1 MTTRDPAGRLLRL
14 LSLLQS
20 RTDWP
25 GPELADRLGVSTRT
39 IRSDI
44 ERLRDLGYPVS
55 AVSGTAGGYRLGPGA
70 RLPPLL
76 LDDEEAVAVAI
87 GLRTAAAQA
96 VDGIEETSLRALA
109 KLELVLP
116 ARLRPRVAALAA
128 STVPMPGN
136 HPAVDVGVLAT
147 LAAACRDRRRVRFD
161 YRDHDGNA
169 TVRDAEPYRLVPTGR
184 RWYLVAWD
192 VDRDDWRTFRIDRL
206 TPRTPLGPVFP
217 GRWLPPEDA
226 IDVVTRGVA
235 STLGPCRTVAT
246 VHAPASAVSER
257 VPPVARVEHLD
268 DERCLLHIGAA
279 TPLTLAVYLAA
290 LGLPF
295 TVDGPAALLEA
306 LRQVSRHCADAV
318 SGAVRRRPARPA
330 HLRDHRKDR
339 ERDGG
344 KERRREREEERGT
357 CPPGTT

>member
-1 MTTRDPAGRLLRL
+1 MTTRDPAARLLRL

-55 AVSGTAGGYRLGPGA
+55 ATSGTAGGYRLGPGA

-76 LDDEEAVAVAI
+76 LDDEEAVAVAV
-87 GLRTAAAQA
+87 GLRTAAAQT
-96 VDGIEETSLRALA
+96 VGGIEETSLRALA
-109 KLELVLP
+109 KLEQVLP
-116 ARLRPRVAALAA
+116 ARLRPRLAALTAY
-128 STVPMPGN
+128 TVPVPGGG
-136 HPAVDVGVLAT
+136 PPVDSGVLAT
-147 LAAACRDRRRVRFD
+147 LASACRDRRRLRFD
-161 YRDHDGNA
+161 YLDHDGNA
-169 TVRDAEPYRLVPTGR
+169 TVRDTEPHRLVSTGR

-206 TPRTPLGPVFP
+206 TPRTPMGPSFP
-217 GRWLPPEDA
+217 SRWMPPGDA
-226 IDVVTRGVA
+226 IDFVTKGVA

-246 VHAPASAVSER
+246 VRAPASAVSER

-295 TVDGPAALLEA
+295 TVDGPAELLAA
-306 LRQVSRHCADAV
+306 LRQVARHCT
-318 SGAVRRRPARPA
+318 GAVP
-330 HLRDHRKDR
+330 
-339 ERDGG
+339 DGG
-344 KERRREREEERGT
+344 AALAAD
-357 CPPGTT
+357 

>member
-1 MTTRDPAGRLLRL
+1 MTSRDPAARLLRL

-20 RTDWP
+20 RTDWS
-25 GPELADRLGVSTRT
+25 GPELAGRLGVSTRT

-44 ERLRDLGYPVS
+44 GRLRGLGYPV
-55 AVSGTAGGYRLGPGA
+55 AATSGTAGGYRLGAGA

-87 GLRTAAAQA
+87 GLRTATAQA
-96 VDGIEETSLRALA
+96 VGGIEETAPRALA
-109 KLELVLP
+109 KLEQVLP

-128 STVPMPGN
+128 STVALPGSG
-136 HPAVDVGVLAT
+136 PAVDGDVLTT

-161 YRDHDGNA
+161 YRDHEGNA
-169 TVRDAEPYRLVPTGR
+169 TVRDAEPHRLVSTGR

-192 VDRDDWRTFRIDRL
+192 VDRLGWRTFRIDRL
-206 TPRTPLGPVFP
+206 RPRTPLGPSFS
-217 GRWLPPEDA
+217 GRSLPAGDA
-226 IDVVTRGVA
+226 LDFVTKGVA

-246 VHAPASAVSER
+246 VRAPAAAVSER
-257 VPPVARVEHLD
+257 VPPVARVEPLD
-268 DERCLLHIGAA
+268 DQRCLLHMGAA

-295 TVDGPAALLEA
+295 TVDGPPALLEA

-318 SGAVRRRPARPA
+318 RTDTLPQPAAPTARRNAR
-330 HLRDHRKDR
+330 
-339 ERDGG
+339 
-344 KERRREREEERGT
+344 
-357 CPPGTT
+357 CP

>member
-1 MTTRDPAGRLLRL
+1 MLDGVVTKDPAARLLRL

-55 AVSGTAGGYRLGPGA
+55 ATSGTAGGYRLGAGA

-87 GLRTAAAQA
+87 GLRTAAAQT
-96 VDGIEETSLRALA
+96 VGGIEETSLRALA
-109 KLELVLP
+109 KLDQVLP
-116 ARLRPRVAALAA
+116 ARLRSRVAALAA
-128 STVPMPGN
+128 STVPLPGN
-136 HPAVDVGVLAT
+136 GPAVDADVLAT
-147 LAAACRDRRRVRFD
+147 LAAACRDRRRIRFD
-161 YRDHDGNA
+161 YRDHGGNA
-169 TVRDAEPYRLVPTGR
+169 TLRDTEPHRLVATGR

-192 VDRDDWRTFRIDRL
+192 VDREDWRTFRIDRL
-206 TPRTPLGPVFP
+206 APRTPPGPPFP
-217 GRWLPPEDA
+217 GRRLPPDEA
-226 IDVVTRGVA
+226 IDVVTKGVA

-246 VHAPASAVSER
+246 VHAPAAVVSDR
-257 VPPVARVEHLD
+257 IPPVARVEHLD

-295 TVDGPAALLEA
+295 TVEGPAALLEA
-306 LRQVSRHCADAV
+306 LRQVSRHCA
-318 SGAVRRRPARPA
+318 GAV
-330 HLRDHRKDR
+330 
-339 ERDGG
+339 
-344 KERRREREEERGT
+344 
-357 CPPGTT
+357 

>member
-1 MTTRDPAGRLLRL
+1 MTTRDPAARLLRL

-55 AVSGTAGGYRLGPGA
+55 ATSGTAGGYRLGPGA

-76 LDDEEAVAVAI
+76 LDDDEAVAVAV
-87 GLRTAAAQA
+87 GLRTAAAQT
-96 VDGIEETSLRALA
+96 VGGIEETSLRALA
-109 KLELVLP
+109 KLEQVLP
-116 ARLRPRVAALAA
+116 ARLRPRLAALTAY
-128 STVPMPGN
+128 TVPVPVGSG
-136 HPAVDVGVLAT
+136 PAVDSDVLAT
-147 LAAACRDRRRVRFD
+147 LATACRDRRRLRFD

-169 TVRDAEPYRLVPTGR
+169 TVRDTEPHRLVSTGR

-192 VDRDDWRTFRIDRL
+192 VGRDDWRTFRIDRL
-206 TPRTPLGPVFP
+206 TPRTPMGPSFP
-217 GRWLPPEDA
+217 GRWMPPGDA
-226 IDVVTRGVA
+226 IDFVTKGVA

-246 VHAPASAVSER
+246 VNAPAAAVSER

-268 DERCLLHIGAA
+268 DDRCLLHIGAA

-295 TVDGPAALLEA
+295 TVDGPAELLEA
-306 LRQVSRHCADAV
+306 LRQVARHCAAASPPVDAAAH
-318 SGAVRRRPARPA
+318 GAVP
-330 HLRDHRKDR
+330 
-339 ERDGG
+339 ER
-344 KERRREREEERGT
+344 
-357 CPPGTT
+357 

>member
-1 MTTRDPAGRLLRL
+1 MLDGVVTKDPAARLLRL

-55 AVSGTAGGYRLGPGA
+55 ATSGTAGGYRLGAGA

-87 GLRTAAAQA
+87 GLRTAAAQT
-96 VDGIEETSLRALA
+96 VGGIEETSLRALA
-109 KLELVLP
+109 KLDQVLP
-116 ARLRPRVAALAA
+116 ARLRSRVAALAA
-128 STVPMPGN
+128 STVPLPGN
-136 HPAVDVGVLAT
+136 GPAVEADVLAT
-147 LAAACRDRRRVRFD
+147 LAAACRDRRRIRFD
-161 YRDHDGNA
+161 YRDHGGNA
-169 TVRDAEPYRLVPTGR
+169 TLRDTEPHRLVATGR

-192 VDRDDWRTFRIDRL
+192 VGREDWRTFRIDRL
-206 TPRTPLGPVFP
+206 APRTPPGPPFP
-217 GRWLPPEDA
+217 GRRLPPDEA
-226 IDVVTRGVA
+226 IDVVTKGVA

-246 VHAPASAVSER
+246 VHAPAAVVSDR
-257 VPPVARVEHLD
+257 IPPVARVEHLD

-295 TVDGPAALLEA
+295 TVEGPAALLEA
-306 LRQVSRHCADAV
+306 LRQVSRHCA
-318 SGAVRRRPARPA
+318 GAV
-330 HLRDHRKDR
+330 
-339 ERDGG
+339 
-344 KERRREREEERGT
+344 
-357 CPPGTT
+357 

>member
-1 MTTRDPAGRLLRL
+1 MSTRDPAARLLRL

-39 IRSDI
+39 VRSDV

-55 AVSGTAGGYRLGPGA
+55 ATSGTAGGYRLGPGA
-70 RLPPLL
+70 RLPPLV

-87 GLRTAAAQA
+87 GLRTAAAQT
-96 VDGIEETSLRALA
+96 VGGIEETSLRALA
-109 KLELVLP
+109 KLEQVLP

-128 STVPMPGN
+128 STVPLPGN
-136 HPAVDVGVLAT
+136 GPAVDVGVLAT
-147 LAAACRDRRRVRFD
+147 LATACRDRRRVRFD

-169 TVRDAEPYRLVPTGR
+169 TVRDAEPYRLVSTGQ

-192 VDRDDWRTFRIDRL
+192 VGRDDWRTFRIDRL
-206 TPRTPLGPVFP
+206 TPRTPFGPLFADR
-217 GRWLPPEDA
+217 GLPAGDA
-226 IDVVTRGVA
+226 IEFVTKGVA
-235 STLGPCRTVAT
+235 SPLGPCRTVAT
-246 VHAPASAVSER
+246 VHAPAALVSER

-295 TVDGPAALLEA
+295 TVTGPPELLEA
-306 LRQVSRHCADAV
+306 LRQVSRTCAA
-318 SGAVRRRPARPA
+318 ATA
-330 HLRDHRKDR
+330 
-339 ERDGG
+339 
-344 KERRREREEERGT
+344 
-357 CPPGTT
+357 